1 MTVPNNPLPVPPGV
15 SPTVVSSIR
24 QASRAT
30 SIDFGVLMAQ
40 AKEESGF
47 RVDAKASGS
56 SATGLFQ
63 FINSTWLSLVQRFG
77 EKYGVGDLA
86 RQIATDSTGQ
96 ANVADPAVRERILG
110 LRKDASLSAALAAEY
125 ARANKGEIERALGH
139 PAGNAGLYLAHF
151 LGAAGATALL
161 KAVTQNGDALGAA
174 LLPSTERR
182 RDLSLLRATDR
193 RRGATLPDRRR
204 GQHGRAQRR
213 GSGRA
218 RLHLPPGLPWP
229 AAKPAHGRHAQR
241 LRAVGA
247 AAAGQSQA
255 GRPPGPEP
263 ARDLGRDRAPPGLA
277 CRHCRDVDFRRLALD
292 THLHIHEMTQHVAAA
307 R

>member
-56 SATGLFQ
+56 SATGLFR

-174 LLPSTERR
+174 LLPSTAAAN
-182 RDLSLLRATDR
+182 RAVFFD
-193 RRGATLPDRRR
+193 A
-204 GQHGRAQRR
+204 A
-213 GSGRA
+213 GRA
-218 RLHLPPGLPWP
+218 RSV
-229 AAKPAHGRHAQR
+229 AEIYRSFAQR
-241 LRAVGA
+241 IDAEAQRFSTADAGSTGAPSA
-247 AAAGQSQA
+247 AAADVPGFISRLGFHGQQLSQPMVA
-255 GRPPGPEP
+255 MLNAFALSALQLLANPKP
-263 ARDLGRDRAPPGLA
+263 AALSSPSRRA
-277 CRHCRDVDFRRLALD
+277 
-292 THLHIHEMTQHVAAA
+292 T
-307 R
+307 